1 MSNLEIYNNIFI
13 ETFQTEILAL
23 DNDFNATKIDAWDSI
38 SQLGL
43 VTSLEDT
50 FDIMLEPE
58 DIINF
63 KSYELGK
70 SILLKYG
77 IKI

>member
-43 VTSLEDT
+43 VTSLEDA